1 MVRRVRTLCGR
12 LTGDGPQGANAV
24 PTASTGDL
32 QATEGVTLFRERVGQ
47 GRGDRAVS
55 RRECEYTASDVKKC
69 GVGGGKINI
78 CRPTDGYVSGN
89 ALRQAVNRYVRQ
101 MFILKLFFKFYV
113 AKVVIFYLT
122 THKTQNY
129 FLSAINYTSEKYF

>member
-32 QATEGVTLFRERVGQ
+32 PAIEGVTLFHERVGQ

-55 RRECEYTASDVKKC
+55 RRECEYTVSDVEKC
-69 GVGGGKINI
+69 GGGVGKINI
-78 CRPTDGYVSGN
+78 CRPADGYVSGN
-89 ALRQAVNRYVRQ
+89 ALRQAVNRLNKATIHIKIV
-101 MFILKLFFKFYV
+101 L
-113 AKVVIFYLT
+113 
-122 THKTQNY
+122 
-129 FLSAINYTSEKYF
+129 